1 MAVSRWDIKRMSTCN
16 FRYIINSGIKK
27 FLIRKKVRIKE
38 RKKGMHPSIKVEV
51 ILRLILIR
59 TVIFVVIE
67 TGNEETRLIWEG
79 KWMFFRH

>member
-1 MAVSRWDIKRMSTCN
+1 
-16 FRYIINSGIKK
+16 
-27 FLIRKKVRIKE
+27 
-38 RKKGMHPSIKVEV
+38 MHPSIKVEV